1 MKVVDFFK
9 LYNIVLRLGFE
20 ILKGTVLFLVFEH
33 NSNFN
38 LYVLIKTKCPNV
50 WGPFCNSF
58 CSNHD

>member
-1 MKVVDFFK
+1 MKVVEIFK